1 MENNDLEIQN
11 LHLSFGGVKVLKD
24 VSLTIKKGTFH
35 AIIGP
40 NGAGKSSLLNSING
54 FYQPQEG
61 IISFRNCNLLKLPI
75 HQIVNFGIAR
85 TFQNIELF
93 ANMTV
98 LNNIMLGRHQFMKS
112 GVITSGI
119 FWGIAKRDEMRN
131 QVKAKNI
138 IELLNLNDVEDK
150 EVGSLP
156 YGIQK
161 RVELG
166 RALATEPSVLLL
178 DEPVAGMVSKEKE
191 DIVNYIQKVKD
202 ELDLTVVLIEHD
214 MKVVMG
220 MSDYITVLNFGEK
233 IAEGTRAD
241 VQNNEKVIEA
251 YLGTPDMD
259 KLADK
264 PTVN

>member
-1 MENNDLEIQN
+1 MENNGLKIQN

-54 FYQPQEG
+54 FYQPQKG
-61 IISFRNCNLLKLPI
+61 HVWYRDCDLLNMPT
-75 HQIVNFGIAR
+75 HQIVRLGIAR

-93 ANMTV
+93 SNMTV

-119 FWGIAKRDEMRN
+119 YWGRAKKDEN
-131 QVKAKNI
+131 QNRAKAKEI
-138 IELLNLNDVEDK
+138 IGLLNLNDVEDQ

-166 RALATEPSVLLL
+166 RALAAEPRVLLL

-191 DIVNYIQKVKD
+191 DIVVYIKKAKD
-202 ELDLTVVLIEHD
+202 ELDLTIVLIEHD

-233 IAEGTRAD
+233 IAEGTCAEI
-241 VQNNEKVIEA
+241 QSNEKVIEA

-259 KLADK
+259 KLAEN
-264 PTVN
+264 PAA